1 MSALNGLHD
10 GAELSPLRRFGFNIM
25 AAFRLLLRPA
35 RGGTMWPRDGR
46 RAALLAGA
54 ALAAFFLCMV
64 LLDAASIRAVGRLPP
79 SVPWLFDQITDY
91 GKSGWFLWPLGVL
104 LVILAVLPRSR
115 LTNIAQRVLAA
126 VTVRVGFL
134 FLAIGVPGLFIN
146 IVKKI
151 CGRARPLVPGN
162 IDPFAFDPFNW
173 SAAYASLPSGHA
185 TTVFSVLVAFGSLW
199 PRARG
204 AIWIYALVIIASRI
218 AVTAHFPSDVLAGA
232 VIGSVGA
239 LIVRRYFALRR
250 LAFTIGP
257 DGAVKPLA
265 GPSPRRLKAV
275 ARGLF
280 AP

>member
-1 MSALNGLHD
+1 
-10 GAELSPLRRFGFNIM
+10 
-25 AAFRLLLRPA
+25 
-35 RGGTMWPRDGR
+35 
-46 RAALLAGA
+46 
-54 ALAAFFLCMV
+54 MV

-115 LTNIAQRVLAA
+115 LTNVAQRVLAA